1 MTDCFQPLELYN
13 RVTYKIIKYLNKRK
27 IGYLIVTKSSI
38 VSNEEYLKIY
48 DKNLAHFQI
57 TITTTNDNKSIQ
69 YEKASVPS
77 SRIKSIEKLYKSG
90 FDVQLRLSPFIY
102 EYIDFDILNSVKCD
116 KILIEFLRV
125 NHWIKQWFD
134 IDYSN
139 YTVKHAGY
147 EHLPLETKKEYI
159 KKITGFKQISVCE
172 DVDEHFEYWK
182 NNINHNKKDCCN
194 LNLGG

>member
-77 SRIKSIEKLYKSG
+77 SRIKSIEKLYESG

-159 KKITGFKQISVCE
+159 KKSLVL
-172 DVDEHFEYWK
+172 
-182 NNINHNKKDCCN
+182 NKLVYAKM
-194 LNLGG
+194 

>member
-1 MTDCFQPLELYN
+1 MECPICGSD
-13 RVTYKIIKYLNKRK
+13 
-27 IGYLIVTKSSI
+27 
-38 VSNEEYLKIY
+38 
-48 DKNLAHFQI
+48 
-57 TITTTNDNKSIQ
+57 
-69 YEKASVPS
+69 
-77 SRIKSIEKLYKSG
+77 
-90 FDVQLRLSPFIY
+90 
-102 EYIDFDILNSVKCD
+102 DFDILNSVKCD
-116 KILIEFLRV
+116 EILIEFLRV

>member
-77 SRIKSIEKLYKSG
+77 SRIKSIEKLYESG

-182 NNINHNKKDCCN
+182 YNINHNKKDCCN

>member
-77 SRIKSIEKLYKSG
+77 SRIKSIEKLYESG

-182 NNINHNKKDCCN
+182 NNVNYNKKYCCN